1 MNTFR
6 ELSLDELKL
15 FEKEFI
21 NYLAVN
27 GIDADLWQKMKTN
40 EPEKAD
46 KLISIFGDVVYN
58 TVLAKIEYLE
68 VITKNSI
75 KYFKFLSDKA
85 ILIGLDGENIDFSN
99 KGSVMNAIGNN
110 ASAIKIYSTSKTYL
124 KSREEEIFDMI
135 KIGCNVSDGKVFE
148 LLKESV

>member
-1 MNTFR
+1 MNKYR
-6 ELSLDELKL
+6 ELTIEELKL

-21 NYLAVN
+21 AYLAVN
-27 GIDADLWQKMKTN
+27 GIDADLWRKIKTN
-40 EPEKAD
+40 EPTKAD

-58 TVLAKIEYLE
+58 TVLAKIDYLE
-68 VITKNSI
+68 VATKNSI

-99 KGSVMNAIGNN
+99 RKSILDAIGSN
-110 ASAIKIYSTSKTYL
+110 ASEIKMYSTSKTYL

-135 KIGCNVSDGKVFE
+135 KIGCTVSDGKVFE
-148 LLKESV
+148 GLIN

>member
-21 NYLAVN
+21 AYLAVN
-27 GIDADLWQKMKTN
+27 GIDGDLWRKMKSN
-40 EPEKAD
+40 EPKKAD

-68 VITKNSI
+68 VVTKNAI

-85 ILIGLDGENIDFSN
+85 ILIGLEGDNIDFSN
-99 KGSVMNAIGNN
+99 KESVLSAVGKN
-110 ASAIKIYSTSKTYL
+110 ASEIKIYSTSKTYL

-135 KIGCNVSDGKVFE
+135 KIGCSVSDGKVFE
-148 LLKESV
+148 LLKENV